1 MDTVRIARDFGTVSE
16 LLPAGVVSLLDA
28 PHSLVGLLKTTMVF
42 LSWQDNLPNDEMPP
56 RRIWLNEKKLKRF
69 FKDMDKKREA
79 EMKGKGNDVEGWD
92 GELVSNGAAMSLLIE
107 DD

>member
-1 MDTVRIARDFGTVSE
+1 
-16 LLPAGVVSLLDA
+16 
-28 PHSLVGLLKTTMVF
+28 
-42 LSWQDNLPNDEMPP
+42 
-56 RRIWLNEKKLKRF
+56 
-69 FKDMDKKREA
+69 MDKKREA